1 MKRLIKIGLSGMVLI
16 LVFSAGA
23 YAATVAPKIIVN
35 GNQVK
40 TTIQPKIIDGS
51 VYVPIRAISEGLDA
65 NIQWDNKS
73 KTVYVD
79 SDPNFGMEQSSI
91 AYVVNR
97 NLAYRWI
104 MAYDERD
111 HQGVLDVVTPDF
123 VTDIYNESFP
133 GGTYNMGTI
142 IDMKAVA
149 GSGNSLTVRIVQRVT
164 AVDEYKV
171 KVEKWN
177 FIFGQGKIKSVK
189 IVPNSAKYLDR
200 YTLFPGA
207 NFGI

>member
-1 MKRLIKIGLSGMVLI
+1 MKKLLKIGISGLALT

-40 TTIQPKIIDGS
+40 IQTQLKIINGT
-51 VYVPIRAISEGLDA
+51 VYVPIRAISEGFDA
-65 NIQWDNKS
+65 SIQWDNRS

-79 SDPNFGMEQSSI
+79 SDPNFGMERNNV
-91 AYVVNR
+91 AYVANR

-123 VTDIYNESFP
+123 KTDIYNESFP
-133 GGTYNMGTI
+133 IGTYNMGTI
-142 IDMKAVA
+142 VDMKAVA
-149 GSGNSLTVRIVQRVT
+149 STDTTLTVRIVQRVT
-164 AVDEYKV
+164 AEDEYKV
-171 KVEKWN
+171 KVERWN
-177 FIFGQGKIKSVK
+177 FVFGQGKIKSMK
-189 IVPNSAKYLDR
+189 IVPDTAKYLDR

>member
-1 MKRLIKIGLSGMVLI
+1 MKKLLKIGLSGLALT

-23 YAATVAPKIIVN
+23 FAATVAPKIIVN

-40 TTIQPKIIDGS
+40 TQTQPKIINGT
-51 VYVPIRAISEGLDA
+51 VYVPIRAVAEGFDA
-65 NIQWDNKS
+65 SIQWDNKS
-73 KTVYVD
+73 KIVYVD
-79 SDPNFGMEQSSI
+79 SDPNFGLEGSSV
-91 AYVVNR
+91 AYVGNR

-111 HQGVLDVVTPDF
+111 HQEVLDTVTPDF
-123 VTDIYNESFP
+123 KTDLYNESFP
-133 GGTYNMGTI
+133 AGTYNMATI
-142 IDMKAVA
+142 IDMKPVA
-149 GSGNSLTVRIVQRVT
+149 STDSTLTVRIVQRVT
-164 AVDEYKV
+164 AEDEYKV
-171 KVEKWN
+171 KVERWN

-189 IVPNSAKYLDR
+189 RVPDTAKYLDR